1 MMRVFLAGLL
11 FAISAG
17 PTLAEQARDNEAM
30 VMRIIFE
37 DCLGFVERDEAPF
50 RGLDL
55 IAISERGKEAFNA
68 AAQASATMR
77 HLFST
82 RYAAAWGED
91 EHARYCMIQTVQPPE
106 GPMRLAV
113 NPDGFL
119 QRMTARASALGMTD
133 VGRIQ
138 VGYRADLVVLD
149 AQAANLRPV
158 VNGTGIVVHSG
169 SASNVQHVFVDGEH
183 LVANGQPTRLDA
195 QDVIDSAQSVADELW
210 ARARQA

>member
-119 QRMTARASALGMTD
+119 QRMTARASALGMTEHN
-133 VGRIQ
+133 
-138 VGYRADLVVLD
+138 LVEPLSPLATND
-149 AQAANLRPV
+149 WREP
-158 VNGTGIVVHSG
+158 GTGDLTELRVVILPTDANEARTLMDIG
-169 SASNVQHVFVDGEH
+169 II
-183 LVANGQPTRLDA
+183 LVAAGSDR
-195 QDVIDSAQSVADELW
+195 VGK
-210 ARARQA
+210 